1 MKSDATLHILRHF
14 KAYQQTT
21 EDTCGAASA
30 LMVLNWFGERQYHE
44 KAVANLVE
52 THITKGST
60 VENIADLF
68 DLIGWNVD
76 FHADTDRRFQAIE
89 AAEQAIIDS
98 IAVGSP

>member
-44 KAVANLVE
+44 KAVANLV
-52 THITKGST
+52 
-60 VENIADLF
+60 
-68 DLIGWNVD
+68 
-76 FHADTDRRFQAIE
+76 
-89 AAEQAIIDS
+89 
-98 IAVGSP
+98 